1 MMTVT
6 QLAKESGVTPDAV
19 RYYTRMG
26 LLHPK
31 RNPVNGY
38 RLYNLKE
45 INWLKF
51 IRQAK
56 SLGFTLHEIQRIM
69 QSRKEG
75 HVPCHDVRKILQ
87 YRIEENRQHL
97 KDLMSLQNRMETALL
112 QWADMPNGT
121 EDDKSV
127 CPLIES
133 VISPEESINK

>member
-1 MMTVT
+1 MMTVAE
-6 QLAKESGVTPDAV
+6 LAKQSGATPDAV

-26 LLHPK
+26 LLHPE
-31 RNPVNGY
+31 RNPTNGY
-38 RLYNLKE
+38 RLYHLKE

-69 QSRKEG
+69 QSREEG

-87 YRIEENRQHL
+87 NRIEENRQHL
-97 KDLMSLQNRMETALL
+97 KDLMALQNRMEEALF
-112 QWADMPNGT
+112 QWADMPDAT
-121 EDDKSV
+121 PDDTSV

-133 VISPEESINK
+133 VISPEETN